1 MTTQN
6 VPESLVRF
14 NNVRIS
20 FPHLATP
27 RPARMMP
34 DGKMSK
40 SKYEAS
46 LLVLPTAAEVQAFNA
61 RITKLLQEMYKE
73 HWQGA
78 LQKFMGD
85 RKTRCFGQGE
95 ECVDS
100 TTFQV
105 LKGYAGHL
113 YINAKSDRQPAL
125 YGADGN
131 PLMDA
136 SAIYGG
142 CRVNAYIQP
151 WLQKNEGGGI
161 RAELI
166 AVQFAGDDEPF
177 GAAPIDTTGLFA
189 AVPGA
194 PAPVVPG
201 FGTPAAP
208 APTAQ
213 GFGVP
218 APTAA
223 GFPSS
228 PAPAVPGFG
237 VPPTPNGF
245 GF

>member
-1 MTTQN
+1 MTTPN

-20 FPHLATP
+20 FPHLASP
-27 RPARMMP
+27 RPSRQMS

-40 SKYEAS
+40 SKFEAS
-46 LLVLPTAAEVQAFNA
+46 LLVLPTAPEIQVFNA
-61 RITKLLQEMYKE
+61 RIAKLLQEMYKE

-105 LKGYAGHL
+105 LKGYAGML
-113 YINAKSDRQPAL
+113 YINAKSDRQPDL

-131 PLMDA
+131 RLMDA
-136 SAIYGG
+136 TAIYGG

-151 WLQKNEGGGI
+151 WLQKSEGGGI

-177 GAAPIDTTGLFA
+177 GAAPIDTSGLFA
-189 AVPGA
+189 PVPGA
-194 PAPVVPG
+194 PAPVAPGFGAPAAPVAPSFGAPAPSAAPPAPVVPG
-201 FGTPAAP
+201 FGA
-208 APTAQ
+208 
-213 GFGVP
+213 
-218 APTAA
+218 
-223 GFPSS
+223 
-228 PAPAVPGFG
+228 
-237 VPPTPNGF
+237 PPTTGGF

>member
-1 MTTQN
+1 MTTPN
-6 VPESLVRF
+6 IPESLVRF
-14 NNVRIS
+14 NEARIS

-27 RPARMMP
+27 RPARMMS

-40 SKYEAS
+40 SKYECS
-46 LLVLPTAAEVQAFNA
+46 LLVLPTSQDVQAFNA

-125 YGADGN
+125 YGPDGN

-136 SAIYGG
+136 TAIYGG
-142 CRVNAYIQP
+142 CRVNVYVQP

-166 AVQFAGDDEPF
+166 AVQFVRDDEPF
-177 GAAPIDTTGLFA
+177 GAAPIDTTGLFGA
-189 AVPGA
+189 IPGA
-194 PAPVVPG
+194 PAPVMPGFGAPASSVAPPAPPVVPG
-201 FGTPAAP
+201 FGTPP
-208 APTAQ
+208 AT
-213 GFGVP
+213 G
-218 APTAA
+218 
-223 GFPSS
+223 
-228 PAPAVPGFG
+228 
-237 VPPTPNGF
+237 GF